1 MHLKIKTHPGSKKLK
16 LIKKAEDSFEV
27 YVKEKAERG
36 LANKAIRSAL
46 SLYFKIPLV
55 KVRLIRGAKTT
66 NKIFQIDL

>member
-36 LANKAIRSAL
+36 LANRAVTAAL
-46 SLYFKIPLV
+46 AAYFKVPAS
-55 KVRLIRGAKTT
+55 KVRLVKGARSK
-66 NKIFQIDL
+66 NKIFEI